1 MKNLMK
7 YLSPFAPDI
16 SGAVEVLFGLGGLVV
31 IIDAGGCTGNV
42 CGFDE
47 PRWFQRKSA
56 VFSAGLRDL
65 DAILGRDRLMLDKT
79 EQVLRDMD
87 AKFVAFVGT
96 PVPSVIGTDFR
107 GLAGEAARRFGLPV
121 FSIDTNGMD
130 LCDRGA
136 EKAYLALVRY
146 ALSAAGKGGAQKI
159 SAPNSGNRGTQK
171 AGASNPD
178 DRGTQKKSR
187 PALLVLG
194 CTPMDLAPGDTEEAV
209 RERLLSSGRWDDV
222 LILGQHF
229 EDLAKIPEVTESL
242 VIAPSGLAAAKELNR
257 KCGIPCQVGYPLPE
271 AMLRNL
277 QDASAAGRTARSAVS
292 GAASAAADGT
302 ARTAAGGAA
311 SAAAGRTARSAVS
324 GAASAAAGGN
334 SGRTLIIHQAV
345 LASEIRRRL
354 EAPGSNL
361 SGEKPSGDI
370 SDGGIQIGTFF
381 AAPKELMREGD
392 VHLKDEDAFIRLVSE
407 GHYGCIAADPLLARA
422 VPQAMRENVRFLP
435 LEHFA
440 VSGNTSTEPSALQ

>member
-47 PRWFQRKSA
+47 PRWFQRRSA

-107 GLAGEAARRFGLPV
+107 GLAGAAARRFGLPV

-171 AGASNPD
+171 AGASNTD
-178 DRGTQKKSR
+178 NRVTQKKSR
-187 PALLVLG
+187 SALLVLG

-229 EDLAKIPEVTESL
+229 EDLARIPEVTGSL

-302 ARTAAGGAA
+302 TRTAAGGAA
-311 SAAAGRTARSAVS
+311 G
-324 GAASAAAGGN
+324 AAAGGN

-392 VHLKDEDAFIRLVSE
+392 VHLKDEETFIRLVTE

-422 VPQAMRENVRFLP
+422 IPRAQRETVRFLP

-440 VSGNTSTEPSALQ
+440 VSGNTFTEPSALQ